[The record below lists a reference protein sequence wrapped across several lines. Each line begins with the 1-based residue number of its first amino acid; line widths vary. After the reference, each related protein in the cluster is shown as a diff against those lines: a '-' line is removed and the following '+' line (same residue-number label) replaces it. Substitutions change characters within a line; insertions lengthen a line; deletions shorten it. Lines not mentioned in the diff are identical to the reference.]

1 MDVQRGPVRRSHRE
15 PLTPSPI
22 ILPAEAIAVTLL
34 ILVAWPVDLE
44 RRIKPAVRAGPR

>member
-15 PLTPSPI
+15 SLTPSPI

-34 ILVAWPVDLE
+34 IFVVALGLLI
-44 RRIKPAVRAGPR
+44 RSGA